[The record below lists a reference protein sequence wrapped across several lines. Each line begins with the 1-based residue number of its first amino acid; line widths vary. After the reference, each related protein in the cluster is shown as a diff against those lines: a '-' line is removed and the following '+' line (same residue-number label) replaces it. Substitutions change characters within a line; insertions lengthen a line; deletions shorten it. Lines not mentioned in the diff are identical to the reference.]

1 MGVPIRLRESDMNH
15 VPSDSNQML
24 PKSAAGL
31 VPVLFGHAAF
41 QHLNASC
48 ELGLHELLHDHPGL
62 TLEEIGDQLG
72 LMKRCAGI
80 LLLGTTAL
88 NLTRR
93 TDNRYENSST
103 IEDLF
108 SNCSWSIFRD
118 LVQFEA
124 SIAYLSHSDYVDSL
138 KRATNAG
145 IRWFPGTEPDLY
157 RRLRNSPRLMNL
169 FYRGMSSWSRVS
181 NSILSQ
187 SSWFDGC
194 SHVLD
199 VGGGDGVNAIALAL
213 AFPSLAVTVLDL
225 EEAIEIARQ
234 RAEDAGLANRVCA
247 IVGDIFE
254 SAYPHNCDCV
264 LLANQIPIWSPD
276 DNLRLISRAYEALPA
291 GGRLVIFNEFIN
303 DSLDGPLYAALDNV
317 YFATLPTPY
326 SQLYP
331 SCDCVGWAHAAGFR
345 EAKWFPGHSWMPHG
359 AVVARR

>member
-1 MGVPIRLRESDMNH
+1 V
-15 VPSDSNQML
+15 L
-24 PKSAAGL
+24 PRSAARL

-48 ELGLHELLHDHPGL
+48 ELGLHELLHDRPGL
-62 TLEEIGDQLG
+62 TIEEIGDQLG
-72 LMKRCAGI
+72 LTKRSINI

-88 NLTRR
+88 NLTHR

-108 SNCSWSIFRD
+108 RNGSWSIFRD

-124 SIAYLSHSDYVDSL
+124 SIAYLSHSDYVESL
-138 KRATNAG
+138 RGATNAG
-145 IRWFPGTEPDLY
+145 LRWFPGTEPDLY
-157 RRLRNSPRLMNL
+157 RRLRNSPELMKL
-169 FYRGMSSWSRVS
+169 FYRCMNSWSRVS

-187 SSWFDGC
+187 STWFDGC

-199 VGGGDGVNAIALAL
+199 VGGGDGVNALALAH
-213 AFPSLAVTVLDL
+213 AFPSLAITVLDL
-225 EEAIEIARQ
+225 EGAVEIARQ
-234 RAEDAGLANRVCA
+234 LAEDAGLASRVRT
-247 IVGDIFE
+247 IVGDMFE
-254 SAYPHNCDCV
+254 SRYPEDCDCV

-276 DNLRLISRAYEALPA
+276 DNLRLVSRAHEALPR

-317 YFATLPTPY
+317 YFATLPTPH

-331 SCDCVGWAHAAGFR
+331 PCDCVAWAHAAGFR
-345 EAKWFPGHSWMPHG
+345 EAKWFPGHNWTPHG
-359 AVVARR
+359 AVVAVK